1 MCCIFSFNCCLE
13 EIKID
18 KSGMDVWE
26 KTHYLKRGLLVLGKY
41 FRIKRFYRQ
50 CLEKYLDGL

>member
-26 KTHYLKRGLLVLGKY
+26 KDPLSKKRAADSG
-41 FRIKRFYRQ
+41 
-50 CLEKYLDGL
+50 